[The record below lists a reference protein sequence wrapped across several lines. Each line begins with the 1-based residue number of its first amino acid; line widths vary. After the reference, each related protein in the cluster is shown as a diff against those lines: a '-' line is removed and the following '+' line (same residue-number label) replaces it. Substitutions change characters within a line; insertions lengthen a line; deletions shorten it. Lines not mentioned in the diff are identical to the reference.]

1 MPELTRFDHDI
12 DIIESST
19 GPVVSRFE
27 RLDREV
33 DLVDRAILGGS
44 TLEVRAEAKRITLAL
59 VPNGPSGTYPTLEVG
74 LISLGE
80 ALNGEPLEK
89 VEGECPGLDPIDQ
102 ELLKGSTLTIKG
114 LGERL
119 IAVWKRTLPER
130 TYRHKNV
137 VHRVYRTG
145 TRTATSHL
153 YQKSRVTAK
162 EALEVAEVVA
172 EGSILNTT

>member
-12 DIIESST
+12 DIIEPSA

-33 DLVDRAILGGS
+33 DLVDRAILSGS
-44 TLEVRAEAKRITLAL
+44 TLEVRAEAKRIILAL
-59 VPNGPSGTYPTLEVG
+59 TPNGPSGKYPTIEVG

-80 ALNGEPLEK
+80 ALNGDPLED

-102 ELLKGSTLTIKG
+102 ELLKGSTLTISG

-119 IAVWKRTLPER
+119 IAVWKRILPER
-130 TYRHKNV
+130 TYRHKGV
-137 VHRVYRTG
+137 THRVHRTG
-145 TRTATSHL
+145 TRTATGALSH
-153 YQKSRVTAK
+153 KSRGVAK
-162 EALEVAEVVA
+162 SALEATEVIA
-172 EGSILNTT
+172 EGSILNKT

>member
-12 DIIESST
+12 DIIEPCT

-33 DLVDRAILGGS
+33 DLVDRAILSGS
-44 TLEVRAEAKRITLAL
+44 TLEVRAEGKRITLVL
-59 VPNGPSGTYPTLEVG
+59 TPDGPAGKYPTIEVG

-80 ALNGEPLEK
+80 ALNGDPLED
-89 VEGECPGLDPIDQ
+89 VEGECPGLDPLDQ

-119 IAVWKRTLPER
+119 IAVWKRILPER
-130 TYRHKNV
+130 TYQHKGV
-137 VHRVYRTG
+137 THRVHRTG
-145 TRTATSHL
+145 TRTATAELSH
-153 YQKSRVTAK
+153 KSRGVAK
-162 EALEVAEVVA
+162 EALEVTEAVA

>member
-12 DIIESST
+12 DIIDPSE

-33 DLVDRAILGGS
+33 DLIDRAILSGS
-44 TLEVRAEAKRITLAL
+44 TLEVRSDGTRIILAL
-59 VPNGPSGTYPTLEVG
+59 TPEGPSGKYPTLEVG

-80 ALNGEPLEK
+80 VLNGDPLED
-89 VEGECPGLDPIDQ
+89 VEGGCPGIDPVDQ
-102 ELLKGSTLTIKG
+102 ELLKGSILTIKG

-130 TYRHKNV
+130 TYQHKGLT
-137 VHRVYRTG
+137 HRVHRTG
-145 TRTATSHL
+145 TRTAVAILSH
-153 YQKSRVTAK
+153 KSRGVAK
-162 EALEVAEVVA
+162 SALEATEVIA
-172 EGSILNTT
+172 EGSILNKT